1 MLSAVKNFAITLV
14 VSLLVFGTIAFFVA
28 PAIESGMSM
37 GGKNTEDTEDGGDS
51 KLPDGYV
58 YVTDDSGAVVTDSNG
73 NPVTEPEPVGG
84 DSDIKGQSF
93 NILLL
98 GNDYQPGVLSDY
110 DLSGKNAEIEGFK
123 IKERTINVDTI
134 ILIRVD
140 KEKGQF
146 VFLPIPSNTQVF
158 VSGGNTTLSALYSK
172 YGLDYMCQKVRALTG
187 LNIDY
192 YVSMSIPNLISAL
205 GAIGDISYM
214 VPTDM
219 YYKDEEQSLTIN
231 LKKGQQTL
239 TPAQALQL
247 LRYNSY
253 PDGNISRMA
262 TGVDFLKAI
271 LDKLSSESYKD
282 KAQSVYNSIIG
293 YADTNFTV
301 DDLQSNLELLF
312 SYQKFEK
319 VDLSYPGVTRSEG
332 DSYYFVPSYTDAIES
347 LRKYR

>member
-1 MLSAVKNFAITLV
+1 MLSAVKNFAITLI

-28 PAIESGMSM
+28 PAIEQGMTM
-37 GGKNTEDTEDGGDS
+37 GGKSTESTDGSGES

-58 YVTDDSGAVVTDSNG
+58 YVTDDSGATVTDANG
-73 NPVTEPEPVGG
+73 NPITEPAPTNGEDV
-84 DSDIKGQSF
+84 KGKSF

-98 GNDYQPGVLSDY
+98 GNDYQPDVLTDY
-110 DLSGKNAEIEGFK
+110 NLSGKNAEIDGFK

-146 VFLPIPSNTQVF
+146 IFLTIPSNTQVY

-172 YGLDYMCQKVRALTG
+172 YGLDYLCQKVRALTG
-187 LNIDY
+187 LNTDY
-192 YVSMSIPNLISAL
+192 YVSMSIPNLVSAL

-239 TPAQALQL
+239 TPEQALQL

-262 TGVDFLKAI
+262 TGVDFLKAV
-271 LDKLSSESYKD
+271 LDKLSSDSYKE
-282 KAQSVYNSIIG
+282 KAQSVYNSVIG

-301 DDLQSNLELLF
+301 DDLQNNIELLF
-312 SYQKFEK
+312 SYPKFEK
-319 VDLSYPGVTRSEG
+319 VNISYPGVTKSEN
-332 DSYYFVPSYTDAIES
+332 STYYFVPSYTDAIES
-347 LRKYR
+347 RRKYR

>member
-1 MLSAVKNFAITLV
+1 MLSAVKNFAITFV
-14 VSLLVFGTIAFFVA
+14 VSLLVFGTAAFFVA
-28 PAIESGMSM
+28 PAIEKGMTM
-37 GGKNTEDTEDGGDS
+37 GGKNTESADAAGDS

-73 NPVTEPEPVGG
+73 NPVTEPSQSGG
-84 DSDIKGQSF
+84 DEIKGQSF

-110 DLSGKNAEIEGFK
+110 DLSGKNAEVDGFK
-123 IKERTINVDTI
+123 VKERTINVDTI

-146 VFLPIPSNTQVF
+146 IFLTIPSNTQVY

-172 YGLDYMCQKVRALTG
+172 YGLDYLCQKVRALTG
-187 LNIDY
+187 LNVDY
-192 YVSMSIPNLISAL
+192 YVSMSIPNLVSAL

-271 LDKLSSESYKD
+271 LDKLSSDSYKE
-282 KAQSVYNSIIG
+282 KAQSVYNSVIG

-312 SYQKFEK
+312 SYPRFEK
-319 VDLSYPGVTRSEG
+319 VNLSYPGVTKSEG
-332 DSYYFVPSYTDAIES
+332 DSYCFVPSYTDAIES